1 MKKLSSLLVLI
12 FCLIPFVASAWILR
26 DEFTTPLAAG
36 SVHGT
41 TSEPSGHTRT
51 VTDTEN
57 KLSIAD
63 GKLTF
68 SGGKASP
75 SYNDNDPG
83 ITYPVTRLAGKNG
96 IFNILPSATNTES
109 LFGFATTINGAPP
122 LETGDRKSTRL
133 NSSHRL

>member
-1 MKKLSSLLVLI
+1 MKKLSSILVLI

-26 DEFTTPLAAG
+26 DEFNTALSAG

-51 VTDTEN
+51 VKDTEN
-57 KLSIAD
+57 KISIAD

-75 SYNDNDPG
+75 AVGDPA
-83 ITYPVTRLAGKNG
+83 IWYPA
-96 IFNILPSATNTES
+96 I
-109 LFGFATTINGAPP
+109 
-122 LETGDRKSTRL
+122 DRGRENANVGLCSFL
-133 NSSHRL
+133 SIIQPFWI

>member
-1 MKKLSSLLVLI
+1 MKKLSSLLVFI
-12 FCLIPFVASAWILR
+12 FCLIPFLSDAWILR

-36 SVHGT
+36 SVHNT

-57 KLSIAD
+57 KISIAD

-75 SYNDNDPG
+75 AWGDPA
-83 ITYPVTRLAGKNG
+83 IWYPSVARAAGKNM
-96 IFNILPSATNTES
+96 IVESTEAS
-109 LFGFATTINGAPP
+109 TAEMQYGFDAEKDTTI
-122 LETGDRKSTRL
+122 S
-133 NSSHRL
+133 